1 MFNSEKKKKYLVR
14 IKELED
20 LEREEEE
27 KMYTRKVETPSSYYQ
42 STPGSNYIN
51 LFKSRK
57 LQKSSTKTSSN
68 GSSFRITTTNLF
80 KTNSKSSNRNYSPTS
95 SIASPFLKKRS
106 IASTTSPDKHFNSNR
121 NFTLFEI
128 KKLVYV
134 NDKTKDH
141 LKEVANEQEKTFVL
155 EVPVVTF
162 KAADTISIMPE
173 CSLDVLY
180 QLENVKAN
188 RLYLEY

>member
-1 MFNSEKKKKYLVR
+1 
-14 IKELED
+14 
-20 LEREEEE
+20 
-27 KMYTRKVETPSSYYQ
+27 MYTRKVETPSSYYQ

>member
-57 LQKSSTKTSSN
+57 L
-68 GSSFRITTTNLF
+68 
-80 KTNSKSSNRNYSPTS
+80 
-95 SIASPFLKKRS
+95 
-106 IASTTSPDKHFNSNR
+106 
-121 NFTLFEI
+121 
-128 KKLVYV
+128 
-134 NDKTKDH
+134 
-141 LKEVANEQEKTFVL
+141 
-155 EVPVVTF
+155 
-162 KAADTISIMPE
+162 
-173 CSLDVLY
+173 
-180 QLENVKAN
+180 
-188 RLYLEY
+188 